1 MGLLEPNAV
10 PGLDRALLELFL
22 IFSAVLGSALLITVS
37 SIVGLVR
44 AVRRRRR
51 GERSSVAIVLAL
63 AANAIPSLWLCY
75 WVGVDIYNRSNPIN
89 ALLAINAALCVLPFT
104 WLVSAIRAN
113 RARHGEL
120 VSQ

>member
-1 MGLLEPNAV
+1 MGLLEPNVV
-10 PGLDRALLELFL
+10 PGLDRALLELLLSFG
-22 IFSAVLGSALLITVS
+22 AVLGSGLLITVS

-44 AVRRRRR
+44 AIRRRRR
-51 GERSSVAIVLAL
+51 SERSSVAIVLAL
-63 AANAIPSLWLCY
+63 IAITIPSLWLGY

-89 ALLAINAALCVLPFT
+89 GLFAINAALCVLPLT

-113 RARHGEL
+113 RVRQRGF

>member
-37 SIVGLVR
+37 SLVGLVR

-51 GERSSVAIVLAL
+51 GERSLVAIVLAL
-63 AANAIPSLWLCY
+63 AAIAIPSLWLCY

-89 ALLAINAALCVLPFT
+89 AVLAINAALCVLPFT

-113 RARHGEL
+113 RARHREL
-120 VSQ
+120 VLQ

>member
-63 AANAIPSLWLCY
+63 AAIAIPSLWLCY

-113 RARHGEL
+113 RARHREL
-120 VSQ
+120 VLQ

>member
-1 MGLLEPNAV
+1 MGLLEPNVV
-10 PGLDRALLELFL
+10 PGLDRALLELLL
-22 IFSAVLGSALLITVS
+22 IFGAVLGSGLLITVS

-44 AVRRRRR
+44 AIRRRRR
-51 GERSSVAIVLAL
+51 SERSSVAIVLAL
-63 AANAIPSLWLCY
+63 MATAITSLWLCY

-89 ALLAINAALCVLPFT
+89 ALLAINAALCVLPLT

-113 RARHGEL
+113 RARHREL

>member
-63 AANAIPSLWLCY
+63 LATAIPLLWLCY

-89 ALLAINAALCVLPFT
+89 ALLAINAALCVLPLT

-113 RARHGEL
+113 RVRQRGF

>member
-63 AANAIPSLWLCY
+63 AAIAIPSLWLCY

-89 ALLAINAALCVLPFT
+89 ALLAINAALCVLPFI

-120 VSQ
+120 VLQ

>member
-1 MGLLEPNAV
+1 MGLLEPNVV
-10 PGLDRALLELFL
+10 PGLDRALLELLLSFG
-22 IFSAVLGSALLITVS
+22 AVLGSGLLITVS

-44 AVRRRRR
+44 AIRRRRR
-51 GERSSVAIVLAL
+51 SERSSVAIVLAL
-63 AANAIPSLWLCY
+63 MATAIPLLWLCY

-89 ALLAINAALCVLPFT
+89 GLFAINAALCVLPLT

-113 RARHGEL
+113 RARQREL

>member
-63 AANAIPSLWLCY
+63 AAIAIPSLWLCY

-89 ALLAINAALCVLPFT
+89 ALLAINAALCVLPLT

-113 RARHGEL
+113 RVRQREL

>member
-37 SIVGLVR
+37 SLVGLVR

-63 AANAIPSLWLCY
+63 AAIAIPSLWLCY

-104 WLVSAIRAN
+104 WLLSAIRAN